1 MLGCW
6 GGGLLHSP
14 WGPFGLAHDF
24 LTAQQLHTQ
33 GDAVMPGHRQ
43 DAHEASQE
51 GCLEH
56 VLLVG
61 IIVHVAKEDLF
72 IPVLGPVHTIVAEG
86 HPVGCHVLDVAEV
99 SGTLGDNASHLLLG
113 AQVNL

>member
-1 MLGCW
+1 MLPRKTWRQRGCREGPEPVPALGAPGQPHRTPLVW
-6 GGGLLHSP
+6 HGEGGG
-14 WGPFGLAHDF
+14 A
-24 LTAQQLHTQ
+24 
-33 GDAVMPGHRQ
+33 
-43 DAHEASQE
+43 DAH
-51 GCLEH
+51 
-56 VLLVG
+56 
-61 IIVHVAKEDLF
+61 LF